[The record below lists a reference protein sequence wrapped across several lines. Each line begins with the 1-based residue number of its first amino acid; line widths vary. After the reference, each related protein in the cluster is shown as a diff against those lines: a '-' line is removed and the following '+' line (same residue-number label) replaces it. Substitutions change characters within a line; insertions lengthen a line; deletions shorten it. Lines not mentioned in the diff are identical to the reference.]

1 MLNASC
7 FFSIEG
13 CLHVILKLPTND
25 AQLPTYDENL
35 PHMVFMLSMIYLIGK
50 FTSTHDARKLLLF
63 STKIASTRT
72 KVALKKFIKT
82 YTYEI

>member
-1 MLNASC
+1 
-7 FFSIEG
+7 
-13 CLHVILKLPTND
+13 
-25 AQLPTYDENL
+25 
-35 PHMVFMLSMIYLIGK
+35 MVFMLSKIYLIGK
-50 FTSTHDARKLLLF
+50 FTSTHDTRKLLLF